1 MHQCITRLL
10 TQPGDEESLEAL
22 CRLLSTI
29 GKELENPATNA
40 SVGRSGSNSNAAAAA
55 AAANNAVISP
65 SFKANFKFVSNGV
78 LLNFK

>member
-1 MHQCITRLL
+1 MHKCIVRLL
-10 TQPGDEESLEAL
+10 AQPGDEESLEAL

-40 SVGRSGSNSNAAAAA
+40 SVGRSVSNSNAAAAA
-55 AAANNAVISP
+55 NKEVISP
-65 SFKANFKFVSNGV
+65 PFKANFKFVSNGV